1 MRPKTAKP
9 VKIHSEK
16 YKAAKRREDAKKKR
30 MKALMDRFLEVQGA
44 AGGGIDEAGL
54 RQVLDARVAPLF
66 LPREKRLGFRAESY
80 ACSADAAKYVMARV
94 TTARG
99 GAAAYSAP
107 VSEAPVARAVAVDL
121 GAAAVDP
128 GAAAPPVATVVL
140 FVGDVAG
147 CAVDPGARLRA
158 DDLAAVER
166 WFSYWCAREDDVD
179 EIFRTHDVDSSGS
192 WSRNELWAALL
203 AVEEA
208 RRPAKTAPIE
218 LTVEAF
224 QHVAGEADLDVDG
237 VLDRAEVLWALTL
250 WDQILAEARTRK
262 SAACAVA

>member
-1 MRPKTAKP
+1 
-9 VKIHSEK
+9 
-16 YKAAKRREDAKKKR
+16 
-30 MKALMDRFLEVQGA
+30 MDRFLEVQGA
-44 AGGGIDEAGL
+44 AGGGVDEAGL
-54 RQVLDARVAPLF
+54 RQVLDERVAHMF

-107 VSEAPVARAVAVDL
+107 ASAAPVACAVALDP

-128 GAAAPPVATVVL
+128 APPPVAVVL

-147 CAVDPGARLRA
+147 FAVDAGARIRA
-158 DDLAAVER
+158 DDLEAVAR

-179 EIFRTHDVDSSGS
+179 EIFRTHDVDSSGA
-192 WSRNELWAALL
+192 WSRNELWAALV

-218 LTVEAF
+218 LTVETF

>member
-1 MRPKTAKP
+1 
-9 VKIHSEK
+9 
-16 YKAAKRREDAKKKR
+16 
-30 MKALMDRFLEVQGA
+30 MDRFLEVQGA
-44 AGGGIDEAGL
+44 AGGGVDEAGL
-54 RQVLDARVAPLF
+54 RQVLDERVAHMF

-107 VSEAPVARAVAVDL
+107 ASAAPVACAVALDP

-128 GAAAPPVATVVL
+128 AG
-140 FVGDVAG
+140 FVVAG
-147 CAVDPGARLRA
+147 FAVDAGARIRA
-158 DDLAAVER
+158 DDLEAVAR
-166 WFSYWCAREDDVD
+166 WFSYWSAREDDVD
-179 EIFRTHDVDSSGS
+179 EIFRTHDVDSSGA

-218 LTVEAF
+218 LTVETF

>member
-1 MRPKTAKP
+1 
-9 VKIHSEK
+9 
-16 YKAAKRREDAKKKR
+16 
-30 MKALMDRFLEVQGA
+30 MDRFLEVQGA
-44 AGGGIDEAGL
+44 AGGGVDEAGL
-54 RQVLDARVAPLF
+54 RQVLDARVAHMF

-107 VSEAPVARAVAVDL
+107 ASAAPVARAVAVD
-121 GAAAVDP
+121 P
-128 GAAAPPVATVVL
+128 GAAAAPVAVVL

-147 CAVDPGARLRA
+147 CAVDAGARIRA
-158 DDLAAVER
+158 DDLEAVAR
-166 WFSYWCAREDDVD
+166 WFSYWSAREDDVD

-192 WSRNELWAALL
+192 WSRNELWAALV

-218 LTVEAF
+218 LTVETF

-250 WDQILAEARTRK
+250 WDQILAEAWSRK

>member
-1 MRPKTAKP
+1 MHGRTKRAKT
-9 VKIHSEK
+9 IHTQIK
-16 YKAAKRREDAKKKR
+16 NANAAKRREDAKKKR

-44 AGGGIDEAGL
+44 AGGGVDEAGL
-54 RQVLDARVAPLF
+54 RQVLDARVAHMF

-107 VSEAPVARAVAVDL
+107 VSEAPVARAVAVD
-121 GAAAVDP
+121 P
-128 GAAAPPVATVVL
+128 GAAAAPVAVVL

-147 CAVDPGARLRA
+147 FAVDAGARIRA
-158 DDLAAVER
+158 DDLEAVAR

-192 WSRNELWAALL
+192 WNELWAALV

-208 RRPAKTAPIE
+208 RRPAKTEPIE
-218 LTVEAF
+218 LTVETF

-250 WDQILAEARTRK
+250 WDQILAEARRSRK

>member
-1 MRPKTAKP
+1 
-9 VKIHSEK
+9 
-16 YKAAKRREDAKKKR
+16 
-30 MKALMDRFLEVQGA
+30 MDRFLEVQGA
-44 AGGGIDEAGL
+44 AGGGVDEAGL
-54 RQVLDARVAPLF
+54 RQVLDARVAHMF

-107 VSEAPVARAVAVDL
+107 ASAAPVACAV
-121 GAAAVDP
+121 AVDP
-128 GAAAPPVATVVL
+128 GAAAAPVAVVL

-147 CAVDPGARLRA
+147 FAVDAGARIRA
-158 DDLAAVER
+158 DDLEAVAR
-166 WFSYWCAREDDVD
+166 WFSYWSAREDDVD

-192 WSRNELWAALL
+192 WSRNELWAALV

-218 LTVEAF
+218 LTVETF

-250 WDQILAEARTRK
+250 WDQILAEAWTRK

>member
-1 MRPKTAKP
+1 
-9 VKIHSEK
+9 
-16 YKAAKRREDAKKKR
+16 
-30 MKALMDRFLEVQGA
+30 MDRFLEVQGA
-44 AGGGIDEAGL
+44 AGGGVDEAGL
-54 RQVLDARVAPLF
+54 RQVLDARVAHMF

-107 VSEAPVARAVAVDL
+107 ASAAPVARAVAVD
-121 GAAAVDP
+121 P
-128 GAAAPPVATVVL
+128 GAAAAPVAVVL

-147 CAVDPGARLRA
+147 FAVDAGARIRA

-192 WSRNELWAALL
+192 WSRNELWAALV

-218 LTVEAF
+218 LTVETF

-250 WDQILAEARTRK
+250 WDQILAEAWTRK
-262 SAACAVA
+262 SDACAVA